1 MRKCSEGQGTEDH
14 GKINNSWYPQ
24 RHNAIVF
31 QWILHALSIWNRNDV
46 AMSRPKD
53 ILALICW
60 VFKSKNDLLN
70 YNMKLIK
77 TYIANKM
84 LLHFI
89 KFYDL
94 CCLALSILSN
104 VASVKVD

>member
-46 AMSRPKD
+46 AISRAKD
-53 ILALICW
+53 ILGLICGIY
-60 VFKSKNDLLN
+60 KSKNDLLN
-70 YNMKLIK
+70 YYK
-77 TYIANKM
+77 
-84 LLHFI
+84 
-89 KFYDL
+89 
-94 CCLALSILSN
+94 
-104 VASVKVD
+104 